1 MPRRHRFNPINNLK
15 AKQNKDKTEIEKEQN
30 ASTVSSGENKG
41 SIKVDSIFLNTENIS
56 VTIPSNDETH
66 TLSNKPVETVIDI
79 PTLQIDMKRPVLA
92 SYHQGNPLFGR
103 FSGSQCVAMSAMSML
118 FTKVKPLESWNR
130 ADLDNILI
138 AGNELY
144 ASLQSMASIN
154 KRYILVSELPEKIEK
169 FGKIFSLS
177 IADDSYVGL
186 FWSRNASGIDDIVMN
201 LFEAL
206 QTSLLMHESC
216 FVTFGGNTFA
226 IMKHL
231 NTFFI
236 FDSHSRSDRGMIS
249 ENGRCILLH
258 VRDITQVYQHC
269 NELAVSMNLGPQT
282 QFEITGINIDIL
294 TDLSTPDIPQSID
307 RECVI
312 VSDDN
317 NMSCNGPFN
326 DISIDLAESND
337 DIIISQV
344 ESNSFSFNPISLATK
359 SNICS
364 QLGLSAN
371 SIENIVSTC
380 PLTKPSEMKSIIGDG
395 NCFFRS
401 ISYALTGTENHHRKI
416 RLAVVKH
423 LKTHAALFKQYLRSD
438 YTSVLDYITRSRMNY
453 VKSWASEIE
462 IFAAADLLET
472 DIYTYSNNNW
482 LKFSRLQHKGDNS
495 MNEAIYINHL
505 NEIHYEVVID
515 VMRDVPLVQ
524 EQTYEVSNDCNAS
537 DYEQTANVQYTD
549 TKNETEI
556 LFKHDSFSQ
565 SKSRKRKRCTKFKR
579 NAVSKTQ
586 IIKKSN
592 NLIDEQMSEISN
604 DYDKQ
609 PLHELDD
616 ITNDTFLD
624 QTAPYH
630 VRNRKRGNR
639 WKSHKL
645 ANKSKNIKEKQQY
658 DHDRYMS
665 FLNEPEESKDK
676 YCNLYKNDRSFK
688 RRVKSILKV
697 KSKERYRGDAKYRNK
712 IKERSKE
719 HIKDQYKNNPVFTN
733 NIKQRSAFK
742 YRTNVNHRNL
752 VKQLSILKYR
762 TSINHRNRV
771 KRLST
776 DKYMSNINHRNR
788 VKQLSTD
795 KYRININHRNR
806 VKQLSSDKYRTDKS
820 HKNKIIDQNKQ
831 RKFKKQIEMSDIEK
845 VHEEFKKEA
854 SYGPEYI
861 CCVCHRLLFKN
872 QVNSCNEKFYNKDD
886 KVKKVATHCITK
898 TYLHECSI
906 DCIDNC
912 DYPEG
917 YKALWIC
924 FTCDSKIKSGKIP
937 AESVKNNLD
946 PGLVPK
952 QLECLNSLEA
962 HLIALNIP
970 FMKMVN
976 LAKTKQFKVSG
987 ETVCIPNNINEVTK
1001 VLPRSESSD
1010 QLIRL
1015 KLKKRI
1021 THKSYYQYEFVSKT
1035 KLRDALLF
1043 LKENNQ
1049 YYTEVEF
1056 DKTWNFETD
1065 IEGKGDNSNLEQ
1077 LKPDTLNNSDTLEN
1091 ETDSLPDID
1100 MPLDELHGLLSPV
1113 ALCNSKTRQDDTD
1126 SLPDIDMPLDE
1137 LHGPLLSTCLQ
1148 PVDLAQDILDNTDS
1162 IFSISP
1168 TENKNP
1174 VRILTDKTNEALCFP
1189 TLFPTGQN
1197 TFSDNRDERI
1207 TLGRYLHCRL
1217 MNVDNRFAKNTD
1229 YIFYAQYLYELSQV
1243 VSSVSIALR
1252 KTKSGG
1258 NRITADMLTNEE
1270 PLKNILKCD
1279 DGYRFL
1285 KSVRGSPSYWKTTQ
1299 SDLFAMIRQLGVATY
1314 FISFSSAELRWSSFI
1329 EVILRQQGDNRKASD
1344 LDWAEKQEILRSN
1357 PITIARMFDHRFHYF
1372 LKNFIM
1378 SKAEPIGKVK
1388 DYFYRIEY
1396 QMRGSCHVHGL
1407 LWIEDAPV
1415 LGRDPDSKLVEF
1427 VDKYIT
1433 CKMPNISDD
1442 PELHEIVSS
1451 VQTHSKKHSKS
1462 CKKKNTVCR
1471 FNFPRPPSEETF
1483 VCRTVDMDKSDNQ
1496 ESRKDE
1502 ISNDQAKT
1510 ILECIMKA
1518 ISDPDKNYDS
1528 FEDLYTDL
1536 DITQEL
1542 FVKACEKLTKKNNL
1556 VLKRDPKDV
1565 WINQYNP
1572 DLLRAWNANLD
1583 IQYVFDAYSCIVY
1596 IVSYISKSE
1605 REIGLLLGDAHK
1617 EAVEGNLDAKSS
1629 LKKISSTYLHSREVS
1644 AQEAAY
1650 RVCNL
1655 RLKEASRKV
1664 VFIPTGENNIRMT
1677 LPLSILKSRAN
1688 EGTLTDDN
1696 MYQTSIVDRYRAR
1709 PDGIQFDYM
1718 CIAQFC
1724 SEYRVMAKSEKIDV
1738 DRENNPA
1745 YKLKGDLGYI
1755 IKRTKTSPAV
1765 IRYARFSIT
1774 KNPELFYLSSLQLF
1788 LPYRQTEQLK
1798 PPPLETYED
1807 FYKFGSVRYYN
1818 DVELVR
1824 EIVNNNREKYEKD
1837 AVNIEM
1843 AQEILEKCGPLDDAW
1858 ANICV
1863 ETEVDRLECI
1873 ELQGNETINEDDD
1886 PVEIP
1891 DLLGNRKSDKKDRHK
1906 EKCDTVIS
1914 HSQAIPLLRSL
1925 NKLQSQVFYKVRQF
1939 CLDKIHNKNP
1949 EQFMLFLTGGAGS
1962 GKSHIIKCIYYE
1974 ASRLLARI
1982 SDSPDDTTVAIIA
1995 PTGVSAFNISSST
2008 CTIHSLFCL
2017 PIHITLPYIGLSSDK
2032 VNTLRSKL
2040 GNLEILI
2047 IDEIS
2052 MVDHKLLCYIHG
2064 RLRQIKQ
2071 TPDHVLFGN
2080 VSIIAVGD
2088 FYQLPP
2094 VKGRPLYN
2102 DNEIIN
2108 LWQDNF
2114 KIVQLTEIMR
2124 QRDDLT
2130 FAQALN
2136 RIRTKKNSDEMSV
2149 DDINLFSSR
2158 VTGEESDAVHI
2169 VSTNKQVNEINLKF
2183 LHSKCPD
2190 TITIAANDYS
2200 KDARTGK
2207 MKKLEKYLTRNV
2219 DSSLPNEL
2227 VIGID
2232 ARVML
2237 IKNLNVSDGL
2247 ANGSFGKVTYITVD
2261 NDKPKIIYVKFDDER
2276 VGAILRRENKRSND
2290 DIPEGSTPI
2299 EIQEEK
2305 VNYRGDI
2312 RRQFPLK
2319 LSYSTTVHKVQ
2330 GLSLRSAVVSLK
2342 KIFSPGQ
2349 AYVALSRVTS
2359 LEGLIIR
2366 DFDEKVIYCDPRIE
2380 ESIHKMPLYLEP
2392 QVENRRNTEILLFN
2406 VEGLMQHHEDLKN
2419 DYRFIQTDFI
2429 CLTETWI
2436 SQIAECRN
2444 FQLEGY
2450 TLFNQPRHTC
2460 YDNSNVYDRIKS
2472 MKNGGVGI
2480 YYSNKRHCNIHRL
2493 GTFNI
2498 EHVVFSISDINL
2510 TVVVIYRPSCYKA
2523 DLFISN
2529 LQILLT
2535 ELENYGGDMI
2545 VMGDFN
2551 QNLLDGNSTIARCM
2565 SENGFTQLVNF
2576 VTTTGGT
2583 LLDLV
2588 FVKYLD
2594 QSKVHLNLVSTYFS
2608 YHECIR
2614 IGLND

>member
-30 ASTVSSGENKG
+30 ASTLSSGENKS
-41 SIKVDSIFLNTENIS
+41 SIKVDSISLNTENIS
-56 VTIPSNDETH
+56 VTIPSNDQTL

-79 PTLQIDMKRPVLA
+79 PTLPIDMKRPVLA

-103 FSGSQCVAMSAMSML
+103 FSGSQCVAMSAMSTL

-154 KRYILVSELPEKIEK
+154 KRYILVSELPDKIEK
-169 FGKIFSLS
+169 FGKIFSLNIS
-177 IADDSYVGL
+177 EQSYVGL

-206 QTSLLMHESC
+206 QTSLLMHGSC

-226 IMKHL
+226 VMKHL

-236 FDSHSRSDRGMIS
+236 FDSHSRSNRGLLS

-258 VRDITQVYQHC
+258 VRDITEVYQHC

-294 TDLSTPDIPQSID
+294 TDLSDIPQSID
-307 RECVI
+307 QECVI
-312 VSDDN
+312 ISDDD
-317 NMSCNGPFN
+317 NMSCNDPFN

-344 ESNSFSFNPISLATK
+344 ESNSFNFNPISLASK
-359 SNICS
+359 RNICS
-364 QLGLSAN
+364 QLGLPVN
-371 SIENIVSTC
+371 SNENIVSTC
-380 PLTKPSEMKSIIGDG
+380 PLTKPSEIKSIIGDG

-423 LKTHAALFKQYLRSD
+423 LKTHAALFKQYLRSG
-438 YTSVLDYITRSRMNY
+438 YTSVLDYINRSRMNY

-472 DIYTYSNNNW
+472 DVYTYSNNNW

-495 MNEAIYINHL
+495 INGAIYINHL
-505 NEIHYEVVID
+505 NGIHYEVVMD
-515 VMRDVPLVQ
+515 VTRDFPLVQ
-524 EQTYEVSNDCNAS
+524 EQTYEVSNDCNDS
-537 DYEQTANVQYTD
+537 DYEQTPNVQYTD
-549 TKNETEI
+549 TINETENW
-556 LFKHDSFSQ
+556 FKQNSFSQ
-565 SKSRKRKRCTKFKR
+565 GKRRKRKRCTKFKR
-579 NAVSKTQ
+579 NVVGKAKTV
-586 IIKKSN
+586 KGSN
-592 NLIDEQMSEISN
+592 FLNVEQMSEIS
-604 DYDKQ
+604 YDFDTQ
-609 PLHELDD
+609 SPHESV
-616 ITNDTFLD
+616 D
-624 QTAPYH
+624 QTPSHLA
-630 VRNRKRGNR
+630 RKRKRVNNWR
-639 WKSHKL
+639 SHKL
-645 ANKSKNIKEKQQY
+645 AKKSKNMNKKLTY
-658 DHDRYMS
+658 DHNDMPENNRYRT
-665 FLNEPEESKDK
+665 E
-676 YCNLYKNDRSFK
+676 RSFK
-688 RRVKSILKV
+688 RRVKSIV
-697 KSKERYRGDAKYRNK
+697 KKRYHGNEQYRNK
-712 IKERSKE
+712 IKKRTKE
-719 HIKDQYKNNPVFTN
+719 QFKNQYKNNPVFTN
-733 NIKQRSAFK
+733 KWKRRSVFK
-742 YRTNVNHRNL
+742 YRTNANHRNH
-752 VKQLSILKYR
+752 VKC
-762 TSINHRNRV
+762 
-771 KRLST
+771 LST
-776 DKYMSNINHRNR
+776 DKYRININHKNR

-806 VKQLSSDKYRTDKS
+806 VKRLSTDKYRININHRNRVKQVSSDRYRTNKN

-831 RKFKKQIEMSDIEK
+831 RKLKKQIEMSDIEK
-845 VHEEFKKEA
+845 VHEEFKKE
-854 SYGPEYI
+854 SSHGPEYI

-872 QVNSCNEKFYNKDD
+872 QVKSCNEKLYNKDD
-886 KVKKVATHCITK
+886 KVKKVATQCITK

-937 AESVKNNLD
+937 AESVTNNLE
-946 PGLVPK
+946 PGHIPQ

-976 LAKTKQFKVSG
+976 LAKTQQFKVSG

-1001 VLPRSESSD
+1001 VLPRSEGSD

-1021 THKSYYQYEFVSKT
+1021 THKSYYQYEFVNKS

-1056 DKTWNFETD
+1056 DKNWHFETD
-1065 IEGKGDNSNLEQ
+1065 IEGKGDNSNLEH
-1077 LKPDTLNNSDTLEN
+1077 LNNDKMEN
-1091 ETDSLPDID
+1091 ETNSLPDIDVPLDELHALLTPAALSNSKTRKDDTDSLPDID
-1100 MPLDELHGLLSPV
+1100 MPLDELHALSIPA
-1113 ALCNSKTRQDDTD
+1113 ALSNSKTIEGDTD

-1148 PVDLAQDILDNTDS
+1148 PVDLAQEILDNTDS

-1174 VRILTDKTNEALCFP
+1174 VRILTDKTNEAMCFP

-1197 TFSDNRDERI
+1197 TFNDSRDERI
-1207 TLGRYLHCRL
+1207 TIGRYLHCRL

-1285 KSVRGSPSYWKTTQ
+1285 KSVRGSPSYWKTAQ

-1344 LDWAEKQEILRSN
+1344 LGWAEKQEILRSN

-1415 LGRDPDSKLVEF
+1415 LGRDPDSKVVEF

-1442 PELHEIVSS
+1442 PQLHEIVSS

-1462 CKKKNTVCR
+1462 CRKKNTVCR

-1483 VCRTVDMDKSDNQ
+1483 VCRTVDMDKSNNQ

-1528 FEDLYTDL
+1528 IDDLYTDL

-1655 RLKEASRKV
+1655 RLKETSRKV

-1824 EIVNNNREKYEKD
+1824 EIVNNNREQYEKD

-1873 ELQGNETINEDDD
+1873 ELHGNETINEDDD

-1914 HSQAIPLLRSL
+1914 YSQAVPLLRSL

-1962 GKSHIIKCIYYE
+1962 GKSHIIKCIYFE

-1982 SDSPDDTTVAIIA
+1982 SDSPDDTTVAMMA
-1995 PTGVSAFNISSST
+1995 PTGVSAYNISSST
-2008 CTIHSLFCL
+2008 IHAMFNL

-2094 VKGRPLYN
+2094 VKGRALYS
-2102 DNEIIN
+2102 DNEIVN

-2114 KIVQLTEIMR
+2114 KLVQLTEIMR

-2169 VSTNKQVNEINLKF
+2169 VSTNKQVNEINVKF

-2207 MKKLEKYLTRNV
+2207 MKKLEKPLAGNV
-2219 DSSLPNEL
+2219 DSSLPNVL

-2247 ANGSFGKVTYITVD
+2247 TNGCFGKVTYITMD
-2261 NDKPKIIYVKFDDER
+2261 NGKPKIIYVKFDNER

-2290 DIPEGSTPI
+2290 DVPEGSTPI

-2330 GLSLRSAVVSLK
+2330 GLSLSSAVVSLK

-2380 ESIHKMPLYLEP
+2380 ESINKMPLYLEP

-2406 VEGLMQHHEDLKN
+2406 VEGLMQHYEDVKN
-2419 DYRFIQTDFI
+2419 DYRFTQADFI

-2444 FQLEGY
+2444 FKLGGY

-2460 YDNSNVYDRIKS
+2460 YDNSNIYDRIKS

-2480 YYSNKRHCNIHRL
+2480 YFSNKRHCNIHRL

-2498 EHVVFSISDINL
+2498 EHHVFRIPDINL
-2510 TVVVIYRPSCYKA
+2510 TIVVIYRPNCYKA
-2523 DLFISN
+2523 DLFIPN

-2551 QNLLDGNSTIARCM
+2551 QNLLDGNPTIARCM

-2614 IGLND
+2614 IGLDD

>member
-79 PTLQIDMKRPVLA
+79 PTLPIDMKRPVLA

-154 KRYILVSELPEKIEK
+154 KRYILVSELPDKIEK

-236 FDSHSRSDRGMIS
+236 FDSHSRSDRGLLY
-249 ENGRCILLH
+249 ENGTCILLH
-258 VRDITQVYQHC
+258 VNDITEVYQHC

-294 TDLSTPDIPQSID
+294 TD
-307 RECVI
+307 VI
-312 VSDDN
+312 ISDDDS
-317 NMSCNGPFN
+317 MPCNDPFN

-344 ESNSFSFNPISLATK
+344 ESNSFNFNPISLATK

-364 QLGLSAN
+364 QLGLPSN

-380 PLTKPSEMKSIIGDG
+380 PLTKPSEIKSIIGDG

-401 ISYALTGTENHHRKI
+401 ISYALSGTENHHRKI

-423 LKTHAALFKQYLRSD
+423 LKINATLFKQYLRPG
-438 YTSVLDYITRSRMNY
+438 YTSVIDYITRSRMNY

-495 MNEAIYINHL
+495 MNGAIYINHL
-505 NEIHYEVVID
+505 NGVHYEVVTD
-515 VMRDVPLVQ
+515 VMR
-524 EQTYEVSNDCNAS
+524 EQTYEVSNDCNGS
-537 DYEQTANVQYTD
+537 VYENTPSVQYSD
-549 TKNETEI
+549 TNNETEN
-556 LFKHDSFSQ
+556 LFKQNSFSQ
-565 SKSRKRKRCTKFKR
+565 IKSRKRKRYSKWKR
-579 NAVSKTQ
+579 NKVSKTQ
-586 IIKKSN
+586 KLKKSN
-592 NLIDEQMSEISN
+592 NLNDESVSKKN
-604 DYDKQ
+604 NGDDTRS
-609 PLHELDD
+609 LHELVN
-616 ITNDTFLD
+616 IMNDNLLD
-624 QTAPYH
+624 QTPSHLAQK
-630 VRNRKRGNR
+630 RKRGNNWR
-639 WKSHKL
+639 SHKFEK
-645 ANKSKNIKEKQQY
+645 KSKNMNKKLTS
-658 DHDRYMS
+658 DHDNSTNRYR
-665 FLNEPEESKDK
+665 
-676 YCNLYKNDRSFK
+676 NDRSFK
-688 RRVKSILKV
+688 RRVKSIY
-697 KSKERYRGDAKYRNK
+697 KEQYHVNAQYRNK
-712 IKERSKE
+712 IKKR
-719 HIKDQYKNNPVFTN
+719 IKDQYQNDPVFTN
-733 NIKQRSAFK
+733 KLKQHSVFKYRTNLTHRNKVKLCSTFK
-742 YRTNVNHRNL
+742 YRTNVNHRN
-752 VKQLSILKYR
+752 
-762 TSINHRNRV
+762 HV

-776 DKYMSNINHRNR
+776 EKYRINIKHRNR

-795 KYRININHRNR
+795 KYR
-806 VKQLSSDKYRTDKS
+806 TDKN
-820 HKNKIIDQNKQ
+820 HENKIIDQNKQ
-831 RKFKKQIEMSDIEK
+831 RKLKKQIEMSNIEK
-845 VHEEFKKEA
+845 VHEEFKKE
-854 SYGPEYI
+854 SSHGPEYI

-872 QVNSCNEKFYNKDD
+872 QVNSCNEKLYNKDD
-886 KVKKVATHCITK
+886 KVKNVANQCITK
-898 TYLHECSI
+898 TYLHKCSI

-912 DYPEG
+912 DYPKG
-917 YKALWIC
+917 YKSLWIC
-924 FTCDSKIKSGKIP
+924 FSCDSKIKSGKIP
-937 AESVKNNLD
+937 AESVTNNLE
-946 PGLVPK
+946 PGHIPQ
-952 QLECLNSLEA
+952 QLACLNSLEA

-976 LAKTKQFKVSG
+976 LAKTQQFKVSG

-1001 VLPRSESSD
+1001 VLPRSEGSD

-1021 THKSYYQYEFVSKT
+1021 THKSYYQFEFVNKS
-1035 KLRDALLF
+1035 KLRDALIF
-1043 LKENNQ
+1043 LKENNH

-1056 DKTWNFETD
+1056 DKNWNFETD

-1077 LKPDTLNNSDTLEN
+1077 LNPDTLNNSETIEN

-1100 MPLDELHGLLSPV
+1100 MPLDELHALLTPA
-1113 ALCNSKTRQDDTD
+1113 ALSNSKTREDDTD
-1126 SLPDIDMPLDE
+1126 SLPDIDVPLDE

-1148 PVDLAQDILDNTDS
+1148 PVDLAQEILDNADS

-1174 VRILTDKTNEALCFP
+1174 VKILTDKTNEAMCFP
-1189 TLFPTGQN
+1189 TLFPTGLN
-1197 TFSDNRDERI
+1197 TFADNRDERI

-1299 SDLFAMIRQLGVATY
+1299 SDLFAMIRQLGVCQ
-1314 FISFSSAELRWSSFI
+1314 FFLSFSSAELRWYSFI

-1344 LDWAEKQEILRSN
+1344 LGWAEKQEILRSN

-1396 QMRGSCHVHGL
+1396 QMRGSCHVHML

-1415 LGRDPDSKLVEF
+1415 LGRDPDSKVVEF

-1483 VCRTVDMDKSDNQ
+1483 VCRTVDMDKSDNH
-1496 ESRKDE
+1496 EPRKDE

-1510 ILECIMKA
+1510 ILECIMRA
-1518 ISDPDKNYDS
+1518 ISDPDKNYNS
-1528 FEDLYTDL
+1528 IEDLYTDL

-1664 VFIPTGENNIRMT
+1664 VFIPTGENNIRLT

-1688 EGTLTDDN
+1688 QGILTDEN
-1696 MYQTSIVDRYRAR
+1696 MYQTSIVDRFKAR

-1755 IKRTKTSPAV
+1755 IKRTRTSPAV

-1798 PPPLETYED
+1798 PPSFETYED

-1824 EIVNNNREKYEKD
+1824 EIVNNNREQYEKD

-1843 AQEILEKCGPLDDAW
+1843 AQEILEKCGPLNDAW

-1873 ELQGNETINEDDD
+1873 ELQGNDTINEDDD

-1891 DLLGNRKSDKKDRHK
+1891 DLLGNRKAGKKDRHK

-1914 HSQAIPLLRSL
+1914 NSQAIPLLRSL

-1949 EQFMLFLTGGAGS
+1949 EQFMIFLTGGAGS
-1962 GKSHIIKCIYYE
+1962 GKSHIIKCMYYE

-1982 SDSPDDTTVAIIA
+1982 SDSPDDTTVAMIA

-2008 CTIHSLFCL
+2008 IHALFSL
-2017 PIHITLPYIGLSSDK
+2017 PIHITLPYIGLSSEK

-2071 TPDHVLFGN
+2071 TPDHILFGN

-2102 DNEIIN
+2102 DNEMIN

-2190 TITIAANDYS
+2190 TITIAAKDYS

-2247 ANGSFGKVTYITVD
+2247 TNGCFGKVTYITMD
-2261 NDKPKIIYVKFDDER
+2261 NDKPEIIYVKFDDER
-2276 VGAILRRENKRSND
+2276 VGTILRRENKRSND
-2290 DIPEGSTPI
+2290 NIPEGSTPI

-2330 GLSLRSAVVSLK
+2330 GLSLSSAVVSLK

-2380 ESIHKMPLYLEP
+2380 ESINKMPLYLEP
-2392 QVENRRNTEILLFN
+2392 QVENRKNTEILLFN
-2406 VEGLMQHHEDLKN
+2406 VEGLMQHYEDVKN
-2419 DYRFIQTDFI
+2419 DYRFTQADFI

-2444 FQLEGY
+2444 FKLDGY

-2460 YDNSNVYDRIKS
+2460 YDNSNIYDKIKS

-2498 EHVVFSISDINL
+2498 EHVVFSIPDINL
-2510 TVVVIYRPSCYKA
+2510 TVVVIYRPNCYKA
-2523 DLFISN
+2523 DLFIPN

-2535 ELENYGGDMI
+2535 ELENYGGDVI

-2594 QSKVHLNLVSTYFS
+2594 QSKIHLNLVSTYFS